1 MAARHYACSPLR
13 IVTRIAEPLPRQPA
27 RASNAPP
34 APRAKF
40 DFNSN
45 LCQQYAC
52 HGLHGTAAHS
62 PTRLQPHPPRELARP
77 TRTVTQAP
85 QGDGPSMRGRQN
97 ATPTPTVSVSSLETA
112 CKAVVSKSTGPRPQS
127 PAHPSVKDKAFFP
140 PKPPTT
146 AGSDRPARLHGLD
159 CWSGGSTHLY
169 TAKAFPRSADA
180 KSPIYGALPPQKL
193 PGRQPSTGLDTTP
206 GNGCGTKVAE
216 NRLAQRQEAA
226 VASLL
231 CRSQGLGT
239 MCSPL
244 CRGRDSPTAGKA
256 GLSAE
261 EPSSRSELELNDN
274 NR

>member
-13 IVTRIAEPLPRQPA
+13 FLTRIAEPLPRQPA

-140 PKPPTT
+140 PKPPT
-146 AGSDRPARLHGLD
+146 RPPDPTGLHGDTDWIAGPAGQPTYTPLKPSHALPMQN
-159 CWSGGSTHLY
+159 CPFAGGCPRKSCRVGSHPPGSTRHRATDAGQRLLR
-169 TAKAFPRSADA
+169 TAWHSGKKPLQPRCFAAAKAWERCAARYAGVGIHRPQVKPASVR
-180 KSPIYGALPPQKL
+180 KSP
-193 PGRQPSTGLDTTP
+193 R
-206 GNGCGTKVAE
+206 
-216 NRLAQRQEAA
+216 A
-226 VASLL
+226 VRSL
-231 CRSQGLGT
+231 
-239 MCSPL
+239 
-244 CRGRDSPTAGKA
+244 
-256 GLSAE
+256 
-261 EPSSRSELELNDN
+261 N
-274 NR
+274 